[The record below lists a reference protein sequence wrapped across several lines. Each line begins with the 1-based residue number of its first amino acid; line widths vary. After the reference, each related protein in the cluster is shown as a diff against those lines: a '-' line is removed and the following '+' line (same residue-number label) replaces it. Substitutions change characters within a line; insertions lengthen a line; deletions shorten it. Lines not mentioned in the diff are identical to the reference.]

1 MADKV
6 TMVGLEERLAKDK
19 DKVELNKLIAEL
31 DGYLA
36 TAKRTLDSGLKP
48 QEFRN
53 MTKYRDALQQ
63 ARDVAPLVWASSVNL

>member
-6 TMVGLEERLAKDK
+6 TMVGLEERLAGDK

-36 TAKRTLDSGLKP
+36 VAKKALDAGLKP
-48 QEFRN
+48 EEFRN
-53 MTKYRDALQQ
+53 MSKYRDALQQ
-63 ARDVAPLVWASSVNL
+63 ARDVAPLVWASSVNM